1 MSTNSIGASLLSV
14 LHSVKFPEMAEVRQD
29 FEGEGLKDCRGA
41 LIHELER
48 SGLKRAVK
56 PGMRIAVTAGSRGIH
71 NMDLYIKT
79 IGNYLKELGS
89 DPFIVPAMGS
99 HGGATSEGQAAL
111 LAEYGITEEK
121 MCMPVKSSMEAVQ
134 VGSLDDGM
142 PVYLSRE
149 AYSADGIVLIN
160 RVKPHT
166 QFRGKYESGL
176 MKILS
181 IGLGKQV
188 GAETYHAC
196 GLDEL
201 PRIIEETGRYL
212 LEKCNVVLGVAVLE
226 NAFEETSLIKAL
238 DKKEIPEQEPLLLE
252 KAKASMARIKFHD
265 LDVLIVDKVGK
276 NYSGAGMDTNITGR
290 FINEKLKIIPISKR
304 LVSLDLSEE
313 TNGNGIGIGI
323 GDVTTKRIVDK
334 LDRTAMYMNCITAG
348 VSEPSRI
355 PMYFDN
361 DREAIAAAIKLIGEK
376 GTDDLRIV
384 RISNTLELERIQ
396 ISKSMLGEAE
406 ALEGVTV
413 LSAPR
418 AMVFD
423 GEGTLL

>member
-1 MSTNSIGASLLSV
+1 
-14 LHSVKFPEMAEVRQD
+14 
-29 FEGEGLKDCRGA
+29 
-41 LIHELER
+41 
-48 SGLKRAVK
+48 
-56 PGMRIAVTAGSRGIH
+56 
-71 NMDLYIKT
+71 
-79 IGNYLKELGS
+79 
-89 DPFIVPAMGS
+89 
-99 HGGATSEGQAAL
+99 
-111 LAEYGITEEK
+111 
-121 MCMPVKSSMEAVQ
+121 
-134 VGSLDDGM
+134 
-142 PVYLSRE
+142 
-149 AYSADGIVLIN
+149 
-160 RVKPHT
+160 
-166 QFRGKYESGL
+166 
-176 MKILS
+176 
-181 IGLGKQV
+181 
-188 GAETYHAC
+188 
-196 GLDEL
+196 
-201 PRIIEETGRYL
+201 
-212 LEKCNVVLGVAVLE
+212 
-226 NAFEETSLIKAL
+226 
-238 DKKEIPEQEPLLLE
+238 
-252 KAKASMARIKFHD
+252 MARIKFHD

-290 FINEKLKIIPISKR
+290 FINEKLKITPISKR